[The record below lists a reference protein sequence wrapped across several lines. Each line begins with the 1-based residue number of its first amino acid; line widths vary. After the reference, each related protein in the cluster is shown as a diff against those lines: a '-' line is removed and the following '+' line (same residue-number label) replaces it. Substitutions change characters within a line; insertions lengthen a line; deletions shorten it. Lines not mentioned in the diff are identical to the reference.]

1 MSSRGAHPFFVAG
14 SRLKYFSGAVCN
26 IKRCCEKEQT
36 VQRKNTNGGAS
47 IHKRC
52 SEMFSKLKQY
62 HKKSGVANEFFCK
75 KHKSR
80 VIFRDFPCI

>member
-1 MSSRGAHPFFVAG
+1 MSSSGAHPFFVAG
-14 SRLKYFSGAVCN
+14 SRLKYFSDAVCN

-52 SEMFSKLKQY
+52 SEMFSKLKQC
-62 HKKSGVANEFFCK
+62 HKKNGLTNIFFAK
-75 KHKSR
+75 NMK
-80 VIFRDFPCI
+80 VV

>member
-1 MSSRGAHPFFVAG
+1 MSSSGAHPFFVAG

-36 VQRKNTNGGAS
+36 VLRKNTNGGAS

-52 SEMFSKLKQY
+52 CEMFSKLKQC
-62 HKKSGVANEFFCK
+62 HKKNGLTN
-75 KHKSR
+75 
-80 VIFRDFPCI
+80 IFLQKT

>member
-1 MSSRGAHPFFVAG
+1 MSSSGAHPFFVAG

-52 SEMFSKLKQY
+52 SEMFSKLKQCL
-62 HKKSGVANEFFCK
+62 KNNGLTN
-75 KHKSR
+75 
-80 VIFRDFPCI
+80 IFLQKT

>member
-1 MSSRGAHPFFVAG
+1 MSSCGAHPFFVAG
-14 SRLKYFSGAVCN
+14 SRLKYFSGAMCN

-52 SEMFSKLKQY
+52 SEMFSKLKKC
-62 HKKSGVANEFFCK
+62 HKKNGLTN
-75 KHKSR
+75 
-80 VIFRDFPCI
+80 IFLQKT

>member
-1 MSSRGAHPFFVAG
+1 MSSSGAHPFFVAG

-52 SEMFSKLKQY
+52 SETFSKLKQC
-62 HKKSGVANEFFCK
+62 HKKNGLTN
-75 KHKSR
+75 
-80 VIFRDFPCI
+80 IFLQKT

>member
-1 MSSRGAHPFFVAG
+1 MSSSGAHPFFVAG

-47 IHKRC
+47 IHKWC
-52 SEMFSKLKQY
+52 SEMFSKLKQC
-62 HKKSGVANEFFCK
+62 HKKNGLTN
-75 KHKSR
+75 
-80 VIFRDFPCI
+80 IFLQKT

>member
-1 MSSRGAHPFFVAG
+1 MSSSGAHPFFVAG

-26 IKRCCEKEQT
+26 IKRCCVKEQT

-52 SEMFSKLKQY
+52 SEMFSKHKQC
-62 HKKSGVANEFFCK
+62 HKKNGLTNIFFAK
-75 KHKSR
+75 NMK
-80 VIFRDFPCI
+80 VV